1 MAAVQPRFE
10 TSLPHAV
17 PRLLVE
23 LPSRPRLFFSN
34 VHALVSHAQFSLLQ
48 LDCPPGEFWP
58 DVFVRRSLPWGRFL
72 ESAVF
77 HVAAAVLLVGFTRL
91 FAVPQRV
98 GAVPIF
104 EHSQLVYYSASDL
117 LPPLDTRDAPSEEAQ
132 KTDPEF
138 SRQPIISVPR
148 EADNRVQTIVTPPGI
163 KLKRD
168 IALPNMV
175 AWADEMQPRLA
186 VPDAPLTPAGE
197 IRRMPQME
205 NSVVRPPPDA
215 ARVNQSRNAPALQ
228 NTVVAPLPELQG
240 SKSSVVFQG
249 LQPALIAPPPSVQ
262 SSVRTIGEMEIA
274 PSAVIAP
281 APQLPVAAQRTAP
294 GARLGAAGASVVPPP
309 PSVSAP
315 EGSASS
321 AGSRGR
327 VIALNLHPAVGAPP
341 ADPAGN
347 RQGTFAASPEGHAG
361 TSGVP
366 GSTAAGPGNGT
377 GKGATSSK
385 KNDVPSGLYVGKS
398 AEPLSSVAGVP
409 ADVKPAPSV
418 NPNLMANARPSWTTT
433 SPREAESAAKL
444 SEAEQAVFAGRKF
457 YALTLNMPNLNS
469 AAGSW
474 IIRFAELKR
483 DSDHSDGAAP
493 AQDISQP
500 MATKKVDPAYPIQ
513 LMRENVKGTV
523 ILYAVIHSD
532 GRVGDVR
539 VLRGVD
545 ERLDRYAANALAQW
559 KFQPATKRGSPV
571 AVEATFQIPFHPT
584 RVGTNF

>member
-1 MAAVQPRFE
+1 MAAIQPRLE

-34 VHALVSHAQFSLLQ
+34 VHALVSRAQFSLLQ

-58 DVFVRRSLPWGRFL
+58 DVFVMRSLPWGRFL
-72 ESAVF
+72 ESAVL
-77 HVAAAVLLVGFTRL
+77 HVAAAVLLVAFTRL

-98 GAVPIF
+98 VAVPIF

-117 LPPLDTRDAPSEEAQ
+117 LPPLDTRDAPSEQAQ
-132 KTDPEF
+132 NADPEF
-138 SRQPIISVPR
+138 SRQPIISVPH
-148 EADNRVQTIVTPPGI
+148 EADNRVQTIVTPPAI

-168 IALPNMV
+168 IVLPNMV

-197 IRRMPQME
+197 IRRMPRME

-215 ARVNQSRNAPALQ
+215 ARVNQSRYAPALQ
-228 NTVVAPLPELQG
+228 NTVVAPPPELQG
-240 SKSSVVFQG
+240 SNSSLAFQG
-249 LQPALIAPPPSVQ
+249 LQPALIAPPPNVQ

-281 APQLPVAAQRTAP
+281 APRLPVAAQRAVP
-294 GARLGAAGASVVPPP
+294 GARLGTAGASVVPPP
-309 PSVSAP
+309 PSVSSSI
-315 EGSASS
+315 GSASS

-327 VIALNLHPAVGAPP
+327 VIALNLRPAVGAHP

-347 RQGTFAASPEGHAG
+347 RRGTFAASPEGHAG
-361 TSGVP
+361 ASGVP
-366 GSTAAGPGNGT
+366 GSTAAGHGT
-377 GKGATSSK
+377 GKGATGSK
-385 KNDVPSGLYVGKS
+385 KNDIPSGLYVGKS
-398 AEPLSSVAGVP
+398 AGSPSSVAGD
-409 ADVKPAPSV
+409 AASGQLAAAV
-418 NPNLMANARPSWTTT
+418 NPNLMANARPAWTTN
-433 SPREAESAAKL
+433 SPRDAESAAKL

-457 YALTLNMPNLNS
+457 YSLTLNMPNLNS

-483 DSDHSDGAAP
+483 ESDHTDGAAP
-493 AQDISQP
+493 AQEISQP

-545 ERLDRYAANALAQW
+545 ERLDRYAAEALAQW

-584 RVGTNF
+584 QVGTNF